1 MECTKCHKILG
12 IDNFSYK
19 NEKEK
24 IFYLHCDKCR
34 DKVKNQINKKS
45 SEKEQY
51 EIVKKTNVVHCE
63 CGSTYIA
70 FRAYHIMRHKNSVSH
85 NSHIRNKG
93 IKASDDE

>member
-34 DKVKNQINKKS
+34 EKLKTQVNKKTV
-45 SEKEQY
+45 EKQQY
-51 EIVKKTNVVHCE
+51 ERVKKTNVIHCE

-70 FRAYHIMRHKNSVSH
+70 FRSYHITRHKGSVL
-85 NSHIRNKG
+85 HIRNTG
-93 IKASDDE
+93 